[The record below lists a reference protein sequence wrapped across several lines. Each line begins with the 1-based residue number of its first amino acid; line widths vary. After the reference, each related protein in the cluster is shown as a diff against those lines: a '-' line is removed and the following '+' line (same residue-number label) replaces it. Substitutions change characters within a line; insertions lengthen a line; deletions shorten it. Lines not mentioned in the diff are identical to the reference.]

1 MNQSNTEVLTNNT
14 YTEDV
19 SKQEDNTSDEM
30 TPERITIEDINITTE
45 ILHHRWQFKN
55 NRI

>member
-1 MNQSNTEVLTNNT
+1 MPQSNTEGFTKNT

-19 SKQEDNTSDEM
+19 SKQEDNTSEEM
-30 TPERITIEDINITTE
+30 TPERITIADINITTE